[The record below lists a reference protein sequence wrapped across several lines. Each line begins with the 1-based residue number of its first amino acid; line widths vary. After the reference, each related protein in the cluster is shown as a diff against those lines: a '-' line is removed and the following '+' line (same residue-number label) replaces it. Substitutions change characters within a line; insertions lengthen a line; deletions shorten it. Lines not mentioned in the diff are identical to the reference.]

1 MEVLLARVFP
11 GTRRSGAR
19 NSSYDLMSQKP
30 VGKVFDAVIFC
41 FAKVPKN
48 PTSRRFLN
56 DNCLRTPRRHL
67 SRTGWPP
74 IDFRN
79 FSAAASLAL
88 NPKRL
93 FRQVEARSG

>member
-11 GTRRSGAR
+11 GTRQSGAR

-56 DNCLRTPRRHL
+56 DNCLRQMPDAAKTFVQNRLAADR
-67 SRTGWPP
+67 
-74 IDFRN
+74 
-79 FSAAASLAL
+79 FSKLFGSSLNL
-88 NPKRL
+88 KRL